1 MEASTSAQDS
11 PVVLVSHAASD
22 RRWAEWLAWR
32 MQAGGFEPLLEGWY
46 AVPGVNRLRWLN
58 ESLVRA
64 DHLVLVLSES
74 YLAESGASLPW
85 QSIVNPTDRRVR
97 LVPVKV
103 DECSPPGLLA
113 GLVTIDLVGLDEE
126 NAAATLLSGLG
137 ATIRGSAVPTVAPP
151 FPGVSFPGGRP
162 LHGGAD
168 VVSPPRELP
177 PATRFFTGRQ
187 QEIAELMSGAEAA
200 CHAAV
205 AGASVVLS
213 VHGMA
218 GVGKTALALRV
229 AHDLAD
235 RFPDGCLFLDLHG
248 ATPSV
253 DPIEPD
259 AALGE
264 LLRRVGVPG
273 AQIPP
278 ALDARAAL
286 YRGRLAGT
294 RTLVV
299 LDNARSAEQ
308 VLPLLPAAS
317 GCLVIVTSRRRLA
330 ALDEARSW
338 HLAVLSPEGARDMLT
353 AVVGADRLAGQDDAT
368 TQLVDLCGRLPLA
381 LRIAA
386 ARLRTRP
393 AWSVADL
400 ADRLADHHDRL
411 AALADGERGVAA
423 AFAVSYRD
431 LTGEAQ
437 RMLRRLGLHPGVEM
451 DTHAAAALTGV
462 TPAQADRACEHL
474 LDVHLLLEAGRDRY
488 RFHDLVRAF
497 ARERAGDEDS
507 ESLCLQSTGVLFDHY
522 VSTAAAA
529 VRTLF
534 PTEVDHL
541 PQVRPL
547 YVQPRWSGDRQG
559 ARHWL
564 DLERANL
571 VRVAAQANVHGWR
584 HALDLAAI
592 LFRYL
597 DLGAHLTEAAALYT
611 DARDAARTLGDHA
624 QHAHVL
630 TSLASISRH
639 QGRYA
644 DAAVHAREALTLF
657 QMIGDERGESR
668 ALTALGIIYWRQGRY
683 DEALT
688 HNQRAFDLCQK
699 TGDRRGQA
707 RALGNIGHVHWRQG
721 RYILAID
728 HQQRALELH
737 RLTGDTRGQAHT
749 LGNLGNVY
757 CHQGDHALAVD
768 HHRRA
773 LALYLTLPDR
783 NGEAD
788 ALTNLGLVHHA
799 QGRHDDAERHHRQA
813 LDLYEEIGDCN
824 GQARAHNGL
833 AEHLH
838 TIGHPEQA
846 RHHHALALTLTL
858 ATQDSYEQARSHAG
872 LGRALDDLGN
882 HDTAREHWRSARD
895 IYAALDVPEADEANS
910 ALKMPI
916 STKRTSRIPASGL
929 TEDHGPSPP
938 KVHQSPSS
946 HPG

>member
-1 MEASTSAQDS
+1 MGARTSAQNS

-32 MQAGGFEPLLEGWY
+32 MQAVGFEPLLEGWH

-64 DHLVLVLSES
+64 DWLVLVLSER

-85 QSIVNPTDRRVR
+85 PSIVNPTDRRVR

-103 DECSPPGLLA
+103 GECSPPGLLA
-113 GLVTIDLVGLDEE
+113 SLVTIDLVGLDEE
-126 NAAATLLSGLG
+126 SAGATLLSGLG
-137 ATIRGSAVPTVAPP
+137 ASIRGSAVPTVAPP
-151 FPGVSFPGGRP
+151 FPGVPFPGGRP
-162 LHGGAD
+162 LPGGVD

-187 QEIAELMSGAEAA
+187 QQIAELMSGAEAA
-200 CHAAV
+200 WRNGGRATV
-205 AGASVVLS
+205 TGASVILS

-218 GVGKTALALRV
+218 GVGKTTLALRV
-229 AHDLAD
+229 AHELAD

-278 ALDARAAL
+278 ALEARAAL

-330 ALDEARSW
+330 ALDEARSSR
-338 HLAVLSPEGARDMLT
+338 LEVLPPQGARDMLT

-368 TQLVDLCGRLPLA
+368 MRLVDLCGRLPLA

-411 AALADGERGVAA
+411 AALEDGERGVAA

-431 LTGEAQ
+431 LTGESQ

-451 DTHAAAALTGV
+451 DTHAAAALAGV
-462 TPAQADRACEHL
+462 TPAQADRACGHL

-507 ESLCLQSTGVLFDHY
+507 ETECLQSTRVLFDHY
-522 VSTAAAA
+522 VSTAATA

-541 PQVRPL
+541 PPVQPP

-559 ARHWL
+559 ARRWL

-571 VRVAAQANVHGWR
+571 VRVAAQAYVHGWR
-584 HALDLAAI
+584 HALELAAI

-597 DLGAHLTEAAALYT
+597 DLGAHLTEAVAVYT
-611 DARDAARTLGDHA
+611 AARDTARALGDHA

-630 TSLASISRH
+630 TSLAGICRH

-644 DAAVHAREALTLF
+644 DAAEHAREALTLF
-657 QMIGDERGESR
+657 QQIGDERGESR

-683 DEALT
+683 DEALI
-688 HNQRAFDLCQK
+688 HNQRAFDLCEK
-699 TGDRRGQA
+699 SGDKRGQA

-721 RYILAID
+721 RYTLAVD

-737 RLTGDTRGQAHT
+737 RLTGDTRGQAHA

-757 CHQGDHALAVD
+757 CQQGDHDLAAD
-768 HHRRA
+768 HHRQA
-773 LALYLTLPDR
+773 LALYLALADR

-799 QGRHDDAERHHRQA
+799 QGRHDDAARHHRQA
-813 LDLYEEIGDCN
+813 LDLYEEIGDQN
-824 GQARAHNGL
+824 GQARARNGL

-838 TIGHPEQA
+838 TAGHPEQA

-858 ATQDSYEQARSHAG
+858 ATQDSYEKARSHAG
-872 LGRALDDLGN
+872 LGRALDELGN
-882 HDTAREHWRSARD
+882 HDTAREHWRAARD
-895 IYAALDVPEADEANS
+895 IYAALDVPETNEANS
-910 ALKMPI
+910 ALKMPT
-916 STKRTSRIPASGL
+916 STR
-929 TEDHGPSPP
+929 
-938 KVHQSPSS
+938 
-946 HPG
+946 

>member
-1 MEASTSAQDS
+1 M
-11 PVVLVSHAASD
+11 VLVSHAVSD

-32 MQAGGFEPLLEGWY
+32 LQAAGFEPLLEGWH

-64 DHLVLVLSES
+64 DRLVLVLSES
-74 YLAESGASLPW
+74 YLAEGEASLPW
-85 QSIVNPTDRRVR
+85 QNVVDPTGRQVRV
-97 LVPVKV
+97 VPVKV
-103 DECSPPGLLA
+103 DACSPPGLLA
-113 GLVTIDLVGLDEE
+113 NLVTVDLVGLDEE

-137 ATIRGSAVPTVAPP
+137 ATVQGSAAPTTAPP
-151 FPGVSFPGGRP
+151 FPGIPFSRVLLPGIRP
-162 LHGGAD
+162 LSGQVD
-168 VVSPPRELP
+168 VLSPPPRELP
-177 PATRFFTGRQ
+177 PLTRFFTGRQ
-187 QEIAELMSGAEAA
+187 REITELLSVVEAA
-200 CHAAV
+200 CPDGGGAAM
-205 AGASVVLS
+205 AGASVILA

-218 GVGKTALALRV
+218 GVGKTTLALHA
-229 AHDLAD
+229 AHELAD

-248 ATPSV
+248 STPSV
-253 DPIEPD
+253 DPMEPD

-273 AQIPP
+273 EQIPP
-278 ALDARAAL
+278 TLDARAAL

-299 LDNARSAEQ
+299 LDNARSTDQ

-338 HLAVLSPEGARDMLT
+338 HLEVLPLPAARDMFT

-368 TQLVDLCGRLPLA
+368 TRLVDLCGRLPLA

-386 ARLRTRP
+386 ARLRARP

-400 ADRLADHHDRL
+400 ADRLADHHGPHDRL
-411 AALADGERGVAA
+411 AALEDGERGVAA

-431 LTGEAQ
+431 LTGESQ

-451 DTHAAAALTGV
+451 DTHAAAALAGV
-462 TPAQADRACEHL
+462 TPAQAERACDHL
-474 LDVHLLLEAGRDRY
+474 LDVHLLLEAGQDRY

-507 ESLCLQSTGVLFDHY
+507 EELCLQSTGVLFDHY

-529 VRTLF
+529 VRLLS

-541 PQVRPL
+541 PPVRSPDAP
-547 YVQPRWSGDRQG
+547 PRWSGDPRG
-559 ARHWL
+559 ARRWL

-597 DLGAHLTEAAALYT
+597 DLGAHLTEAVALYT
-611 DARDAARTLGDHA
+611 DACDTARTLGDHA

-630 TSLASISRH
+630 TSLAGICRH

-644 DAAVHAREALTLF
+644 HAAENAREALTLF
-657 QMIGDERGESR
+657 QKTGDERGESR

-699 TGDRRGQA
+699 TGDQRGQA

-721 RYILAID
+721 RYALAVD
-728 HQQRALELH
+728 HQQWAFELH
-737 RLTGDTRGQAHT
+737 QLTHDTRGQAHA

-757 CHQGDHALAVD
+757 CHQGEHDLAADHHQRALVLYLALA
-768 HHRRA
+768 
-773 LALYLTLPDR
+773 DR

-788 ALTNLGLVHHA
+788 SLTNLGLVHHA
-799 QGRHDDAERHHRQA
+799 QGRHDDAAHHHRRA
-813 LDLYEEIGDCN
+813 LDLYEEFGDRN
-824 GQARAHNGL
+824 GQARARNGL
-833 AEHLH
+833 GEHLH
-838 TIGHPEQA
+838 ATGHPEQA
-846 RHHHALALTLTL
+846 RDHHAHALTLTL

-872 LGRALDDLGN
+872 LGRALDDLGD
-882 HDTAREHWRSARD
+882 HDTAREHWRSARG
-895 IYAALDVPEADEANS
+895 IYAALDAPEVHKANK
-910 ALKMPI
+910 ALKAH
-916 STKRTSRIPASGL
+916 TERTACTRG
-929 TEDHGPSPP
+929 
-938 KVHQSPSS
+938 
-946 HPG
+946 